1 MSSKKCCV
9 PGCMGSGKSHKTLHL
24 FPNPIEI
31 ERFKEWI
38 LSIGGDI
45 LGLDNEYIFKQ
56 RRVCHAHFEEK
67 YCCRNNRISNIA
79 IPTINLPKPISLP
92 IFTLSERRP
101 LRQTEYCSKP
111 VPSTSSGCTADFTT
125 TFIESDFTEKENIES
140 MINIQLQFH
149 KENEVLKKN
158 D

>member
-1 MSSKKCCV
+1 
-9 PGCMGSGKSHKTLHL
+9 MGSG
-24 FPNPIEI
+24 
-31 ERFKEWI
+31 
-38 LSIGGDI
+38 
-45 LGLDNEYIFKQ
+45 
-56 RRVCHAHFEEK
+56 
-67 YCCRNNRISNIA
+67 
-79 IPTINLPKPISLP
+79 KPISLP